1 MHFLRKIRLK
11 FNVKATFT
19 TRIITFTCALNVMQ
33 YYFLPIQMFKNCDFQ
48 KTIQIFFLYL
58 ILKSNLERKI
68 SLSVILCFV
77 DWFEKK
83 SYELNS

>member
-1 MHFLRKIRLK
+1 
-11 FNVKATFT
+11 
-19 TRIITFTCALNVMQ
+19 MQ

-48 KTIQIFFLYL
+48 KTIQIFFPVFDF
-58 ILKSNLERKI
+58 KKQPRKKM

-77 DWFEKK
+77 DDWFEKK